1 MTRVVGVIPARWGST
16 RFPGKSL
23 APIMGT
29 PLIEWVLARARQARR
44 LDDVLV
50 ATDDERIYK
59 HVSRLGAS
67 VVMTGSHHQSGTDR
81 IAEAVHGIP
90 ADVIINI
97 QGDEPLI
104 DPRLI
109 DQLAEAMLADPS
121 LEMATAARPI
131 MNPEELSLP
140 SVVKVVWDGR
150 RRALYFS
157 RAVIPYVRN
166 ADAAGKDPLH
176 WCHIGIYAYRRD
188 FLEKFVHTPPTVLE
202 RVESLEQLRALHMGA
217 KIMVIPADQA
227 GAGVDTPEDVARVED
242 VLRRMGS

>member
-1 MTRVVGVIPARWGST
+1 MNRVVGVIPARWGST

-23 APIMGT
+23 APIMGK

-50 ATDDERIYK
+50 ATDDERIFK

-67 VVMTGSHHQSGTDR
+67 VVMTGAHHQSGTDR
-81 IAEAVHGIP
+81 IAEAVRGVP
-90 ADVIINI
+90 ADVVINI

-104 DPRLI
+104 DPQLI
-109 DQLAEAMLADPS
+109 DQLAEGMLADPS

-131 MNPEELSLP
+131 TNPEELKLP
-140 SVVKVVWDGR
+140 SVVKVVWDGN

-166 ADAAGKDPLH
+166 ADAVGKDPLH

-188 FLEKFVHTPPTVLE
+188 FLEKFVHTPPTILE
-202 RVESLEQLRALHMGA
+202 RVEGLEQLRALHLGA
-217 KIMVIPADQA
+217 KIVVIPTDQD
-227 GAGVDTPEDVARVED
+227 GAGVDTPEDVARVEAL
-242 VLRRMGS
+242 LRRVGS